1 MVGSIF
7 MISEARLE
15 AVIQTV
21 DVRLTRWVTQPE
33 GDRVLLL
40 LDGGKRSDRIAL
52 FERLQRELGE
62 YRVRQGD
69 VHPFDVLF
77 SLLKSR
83 KETVAVAESC
93 TGGLLSKLLTDRSGS
108 SAVFQGGAVV
118 YSNEA
123 KAEVLG
129 ADPADIEKKGAVSEE
144 VVRSI
149 AAGAARVFSSDYGI
163 GVSGVAGPT
172 GGTREKPVG
181 TVWIGV
187 YAKRGSG
194 RELKFHFNGSREMVR
209 KKAALAAMLMLER
222 FILKPDKLDIV
233 QLW

>member
-1 MVGSIF
+1 MIGSIF
-7 MISEARLE
+7 MTSEAQLE

-21 DVRLTRWVTQPE
+21 DVRLTKWAIQPE
-33 GDRVLLL
+33 GDRILLL
-40 LDGGKRSDRIAL
+40 LNGGRSSAF

-62 YRVRQGD
+62 YRVREGD
-69 VHPFDVLF
+69 MHPLDVLF
-77 SLLKSR
+77 SLLNSKM
-83 KETVAVAESC
+83 ETVAVAESC

-108 SAVFQGGAVV
+108 SVVFRGGVVV

-123 KAEVLG
+123 KTDVLG

-149 AAGAARVFSSDYGI
+149 AAGATRVFDSGYGI

-172 GGTREKPVG
+172 GGTQEKPVG

-187 YAKRGSG
+187 CAKHRGG
-194 RELKFHFNGSREMVR
+194 QELKFHFHGSREMVR
-209 KKAALAAMLMLER
+209 MKAAITAMLMLER
-222 FILKPDKLDIV
+222 FILNPDKLDIV

>member
-1 MVGSIF
+1 MT
-7 MISEARLE
+7 SEAQLE

-21 DVRLTRWVTQPE
+21 DVRLTKWAIQPE
-33 GDRVLLL
+33 GDRILLL
-40 LDGGKRSDRIAL
+40 LNGGRSSAF

-62 YRVRQGD
+62 YRVREGD
-69 VHPFDVLF
+69 MHPLDVLF
-77 SLLKSR
+77 SLLNSKM
-83 KETVAVAESC
+83 ETVAVAESC

-108 SAVFQGGAVV
+108 SVVFRGGVVV

-123 KAEVLG
+123 KTDVLG

-149 AAGAARVFSSDYGI
+149 AAGATRVFDSGYGI

-172 GGTREKPVG
+172 GGTQEKPVG

-187 YAKRGSG
+187 CAKHRGG
-194 RELKFHFNGSREMVR
+194 QELKFHFHGSREMVR
-209 KKAALAAMLMLER
+209 MKAAITAMLMLER
-222 FILKPDKLDIV
+222 FILNPDKLDIV